1 MTSVCVRVCMCA
13 IIAILIMQSL
23 SDDAADELVQL
34 LVGGILY
41 PWLRGLYAVIPNT
54 LADLKAAQAG
64 RARSNFV
71 CSSSCGDL
79 QQ

>member
-13 IIAILIMQSL
+13 IIAILLMQGL

-41 PWLRGLYAVIPNT
+41 PWLRGRPN
-54 LADLKAAQAG
+54 AG
-64 RARSNFV
+64 PSFCYESTA
-71 CSSSCGDL
+71 CMH
-79 QQ
+79 